1 MLSVLKFEEVARN
14 RYLVTFC
21 NVYCNNIIYTQLV
34 IWQES
39 S

>member
-21 NVYCNNIIYTQLV
+21 NVYCNKYNLYPAGDLARK
-34 IWQES
+34 
-39 S
+39 